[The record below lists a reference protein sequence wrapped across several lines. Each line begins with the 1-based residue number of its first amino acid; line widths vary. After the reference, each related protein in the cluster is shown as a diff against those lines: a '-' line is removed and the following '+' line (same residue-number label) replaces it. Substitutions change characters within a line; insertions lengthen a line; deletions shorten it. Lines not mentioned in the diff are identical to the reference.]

1 MKTADHLL
9 IPTFSD
15 KKNIEPKVTKIG
27 PPKVKLTTSAKGI
40 SLKAIKS
47 AINQIMSGTVSDAD
61 IESFLTGL
69 NNKGISENEITG
81 AAVVMKQKSLK
92 IDVNCKENIESV
104 YFFY

>member
-40 SLKAIKS
+40 SHKAIKS
-47 AINQIMSGTVSDAD
+47 AIIAKVPVTALKVCN
-61 IESFLTGL
+61 LGL
-69 NNKGISENEITG
+69 
-81 AAVVMKQKSLK
+81 VVL
-92 IDVNCKENIESV
+92 
-104 YFFY
+104 